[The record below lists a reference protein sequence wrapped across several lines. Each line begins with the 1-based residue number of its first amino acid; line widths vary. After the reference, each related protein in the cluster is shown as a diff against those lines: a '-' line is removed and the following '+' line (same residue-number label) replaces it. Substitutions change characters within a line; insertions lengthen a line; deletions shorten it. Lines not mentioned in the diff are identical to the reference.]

1 MSKWIPAVSAAIV
14 IIFAALALA
23 SDWGGVKAQVDDN
36 TKLIEEIRKESRKTQ
51 EEIKFIR
58 IAIER
63 LVVQGERE

>member
-1 MSKWIPAVSAAIV
+1 MKAWMSVAVVVLIAS
-14 IIFAALALA
+14 LALA